1 MARSCFALQPFQRR
15 NGELRACELITEV
28 DEDRVFRRARAMA
41 PRVDGMAFFKITTS
55 AEGDDWQEIELIC
68 TDGQVPPTDTGL
80 S

>member
-1 MARSCFALQPFQRR
+1 MAS
-15 NGELRACELITEV
+15 
-28 DEDRVFRRARAMA
+28 
-41 PRVDGMAFFKITTS
+41 RVDGMAFFKITTS